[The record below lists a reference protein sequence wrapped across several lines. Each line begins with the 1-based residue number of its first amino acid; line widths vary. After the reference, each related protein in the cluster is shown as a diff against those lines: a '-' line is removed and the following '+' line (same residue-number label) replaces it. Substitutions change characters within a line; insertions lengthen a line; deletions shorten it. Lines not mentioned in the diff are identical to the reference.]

1 MPGDGRE
8 GGGDLRRDVAF
19 SRVAGRLALRGS
31 LPSGAAWILA
41 VELLGAFAY
50 ASAMQPRQFQVRVQ
64 ERKVLTGGY
73 VELQLEAEVPCRVQE
88 TEPGQFVMLR
98 GDWGR
103 DLINGRAFSVLD
115 VQDPRRFSVLL
126 KVFGRGTARLAESK
140 PGDPIKVTG
149 PLGQPFGATPSG
161 VRDLLVA
168 GGVGLPPL
176 HFFARR
182 QSQQGARERIEF
194 FYGGRRKEELV
205 LLEGLRDL
213 GIRLALSTDDGSMG
227 QAGRVTGPLLERI
240 DELQA
245 QGERLRILSCGP
257 TPMLQAVRKIA
268 LDRGVEAFLC
278 LEEQMAC
285 GFGACLGC
293 AVPVYGEKPFRYC
306 CTDGPVFSAKE
317 LRWA

>member
-1 MPGDGRE
+1 MVLFSPSPDPLRV
-8 GGGDLRRDVAF
+8 GGLEPSAEAATLRWTLARTVAY
-19 SRVAGRLALRGS
+19 
-31 LPSGAAWILA
+31 
-41 VELLGAFAY
+41 EQE
-50 ASAMQPRQFQVRVQ
+50 MQPRQFEAQVR
-64 ERKVLTGGY
+64 EREVLTGGY
-73 VELQLEAEVPCRVQE
+73 VALHLQASGPCRVQACA
-88 TEPGQFVMLR
+88 PGQFVMLR

-115 VQDPRRFSVLL
+115 VQGPDRFSVLL
-126 KVFGRGTARLAESK
+126 KVFGRGTARLAESR
-140 PGDPIKVTG
+140 PGDRLTVTG
-149 PLGQPFGATPSG
+149 PLGQPFGAPEPA

-182 QSQQGARERIEF
+182 YAERGSLVNAEF
-194 FYGGRRKEELV
+194 FYGGRSAQEIV
-205 LLEGLRDL
+205 LTSALEKLPL
-213 GIRLALSTDDGSMG
+213 KLHLCTDDASLGH
-227 QAGRVTGPLLERI
+227 AGRVTEPLLARI
-240 DELQA
+240 DALLE

-268 LDRGVEAFLC
+268 LERNVDAFLC

-293 AVPVYGEKPFRYC
+293 AVPVYGEKPYRYC
-306 CTDGPVFSAKE
+306 CTDGPVFAAKE

>member
-1 MPGDGRE
+1 M
-8 GGGDLRRDVAF
+8 
-19 SRVAGRLALRGS
+19 
-31 LPSGAAWILA
+31 
-41 VELLGAFAY
+41 AY
-50 ASAMQPRQFQVRVQ
+50 ERAMQPRQFQVQVRAK
-64 ERKVLTGGY
+64 ERLTGGY
-73 VELQLEAEVPCRVQE
+73 YALHLQADEPCRVQE
-88 TEPGQFVMLR
+88 SQPGQFVMLR

-115 VQDPRRFSVLL
+115 VEGPQRFSVLL
-126 KVFGRGTARLAESK
+126 KIFGRGTARLAEAEA
-140 PGDPIKVTG
+140 GERLTVTG
-149 PLGQPFGATPSG
+149 PLGQPFGAPTPG

-182 QSQQGARERIEF
+182 HAGAPAEF
-194 FYGGRRKEELV
+194 FYGGRSQEELV
-205 LLEGLRDL
+205 LLDPLKSLDL
-213 GIRLALSTDDGSMG
+213 PLHLCTDDGSQG
-227 QAGRVTGPLLERI
+227 HHGRVTEPLLERI
-240 DELQA
+240 QSLQA
-245 QGERLRILSCGP
+245 QGESLRILSCGP

-268 LDRGVEAFLC
+268 LEKGVSAFLC

-293 AVPVYGEKPFRYC
+293 AVPVYGDKPYRYC